1 MHPSSLVSV
10 SQVLEENSAEEAQK
24 SLPPEEVLEKPNNIE
39 AETDAK
45 SFSLNSQEHCKDLD
59 MVNFVP
65 EMFVTVSSS
74 L

>member
-24 SLPPEEVLEKPNNIE
+24 SSPPEEVLEKPNNIE
-39 AETDAK
+39 AEIDAK
-45 SFSLNSQEHCKDLD
+45 SFSLS

-65 EMFVTVSSS
+65 EMFFMVSSS
-74 L
+74 DVKRFGLEK